1 MGLGYEVNKPVLDSK
16 AGEAVLQLRSA
27 LDKVEAIATWLA
39 NNPVVNEVDPLFN
52 DPFNYTADEAYALR
66 MYFSSVDQIRTQN
79 TTLMAIGRKMT
90 GLE

>member
-1 MGLGYEVNKPVLDSK
+1 MGLGYEVNKPILDGK

-39 NNPVVNEVDPLFN
+39 NNPVVNEVDPLWS
-52 DPFNYTADEAYALR
+52 DPFNYTADESYALR

-79 TTLMAIGRKMT
+79 GTLMAVGRKMT